1 MVSVFSVVKKNMNLK
16 FATRASKLARWQ
28 TTTVMRT
35 LEKAHPSLTC
45 VEEIFS
51 TRGDEIL
58 DKPLPIIGGKG
69 LFTEELE
76 AALLDGRVDAAV
88 HSLKDLPTEN
98 PTGLTLGAIPL
109 RADPRDALVS
119 GAGYTIKTLPEGAKV
134 GTSSPRRKAQLL
146 AQRPDLQIADIRG
159 NVDTRLRKLLEGQ
172 YDAVVF
178 AAAGLIRLSLDKDLG
193 GRMQILTPD
202 EMLLAPGQ
210 GAMAIQVRADANVT
224 LNLLAAIEHSPTRLA
239 VTAERVFL
247 NGLGG
252 GCAVPVAAWA
262 DFRLQ
267 TSDISLTGLVS
278 SPDGKKEVRV
288 SGVGSDAVELGKKLA
303 EEALAQGAARILNG

>member
-1 MVSVFSVVKKNMNLK
+1 MKLT
-16 FATRASKLARWQ
+16 FATRPSKLARWQ
-28 TTTVMRT
+28 TTHVMRA
-35 LEKAHPSLTC
+35 LESAHPDLEC
-45 VEEIFS
+45 VEEVFV
-51 TRGDEIL
+51 TKGDKVL
-58 DKPLPIIGGKG
+58 DKPLPMIGGKG
-69 LFTEELE
+69 LFTAELE

-98 PTGLTLGAIPL
+98 PAGLTLGAIPL

-119 GAGYTIKTLPEGAKV
+119 DAAYTLATLPEGAKI

-146 AQRPDLQIADIRG
+146 VQRPDLQIDDIRG

-178 AAAGLIRLSLDKDLG
+178 AAAGLIRLGLDKGLG
-193 GRMQILTPD
+193 GRMQILSFD
-202 EMLLAPGQ
+202 EMLPAPGQ
-210 GAMAIQVRADANVT
+210 GAMAVQVRADATMT
-224 LNLLAAIEHSPTRLA
+224 LGLLAAIEHSPTRLA
-239 VTAERVFL
+239 VTAERAFL

-262 DFRLQ
+262 DFRSK
-267 TSDISLTGLVS
+267 TSDLSLTGLVS

-288 SGVGSDAVELGKKLA
+288 SGEGKDAVELGQKLA

>member
-1 MVSVFSVVKKNMNLK
+1 MKLT
-16 FATRASKLARWQ
+16 FATRPSKLARWQ
-28 TTTVMRT
+28 TTHVMRA
-35 LEKAHPSLTC
+35 LESAHPDLEC
-45 VEEIFS
+45 IEEVFV
-51 TRGDEIL
+51 TKGDKVL
-58 DKPLPIIGGKG
+58 DKPLPMIGGKG

-76 AALLDGRVDAAV
+76 AALLDRRVDAAV

-98 PTGLTLGAIPL
+98 PAGLTLGAIPL

-119 GAGYTIKTLPEGAKV
+119 AEAYTLKTLPKNAKV

-178 AAAGLIRLSLDKDLG
+178 AAAGLIRLGLDAALG
-193 GRMQILTPD
+193 GRMQILGYD
-202 EMLLAPGQ
+202 EMLPAPGQ
-210 GAMAIQVRADANVT
+210 GAMAVQCRADANVT
-224 LNLLAAIEHSPTRLA
+224 LGLLAVIEHSPTRLA
-239 VTAERVFL
+239 VTAERAFL

-262 DFRLQ
+262 DVSPQ
-267 TSDISLTGLVS
+267 TSALRLTGLVS

-288 SGVGSDAVELGKKLA
+288 SGKGKDAVELGKRLA

>member
-1 MVSVFSVVKKNMNLK
+1 MKLT
-16 FATRASKLARWQ
+16 FATRPSKLARWQ
-28 TTTVMRT
+28 TTHVMRA
-35 LEKAHPSLTC
+35 LEIVHPDLTC
-45 VEEIFS
+45 IEEVFV
-51 TRGDEIL
+51 TKGDKVL
-58 DKPLPIIGGKG
+58 DKPLPMIGGKG

-98 PTGLTLGAIPL
+98 PAGLTLGAIPL
-109 RADPRDALVS
+109 RADVRDALVS
-119 GAGYTIKTLPEGAKV
+119 SEAYTLESLPKNARV
-134 GTSSPRRKAQLL
+134 GTSSPRRAAQLL

-178 AAAGLIRLSLDKDLG
+178 AAAGLIRLSLDAELG
-193 GRMQILTPD
+193 NRMQILSFD
-202 EMLLAPGQ
+202 EMLPAPGQ
-210 GAMAIQVRADANVT
+210 GAMAVQCRADANVT
-224 LNLLAAIEHSPTRLA
+224 LGLLTAIEHLLTRNA
-239 VTAERVFL
+239 VTAERAFL

-252 GCAVPVAAWA
+252 GCAVPVAACG
-262 DFRLQ
+262 DFRPE
-267 TSDISLTGLVS
+267 TSDLRLTGLVS

-288 SGVGSDAVELGKKLA
+288 SGEGKDAIELGKRLA

>member
-1 MVSVFSVVKKNMNLK
+1 MKLT
-16 FATRASKLARWQ
+16 FATRPSKLARWQ
-28 TTTVMRT
+28 TTHVMRV
-35 LEKAHPSLTC
+35 LESAHSDLEC
-45 VEEIFS
+45 IEEIFV
-51 TRGDEIL
+51 TKGDKVL
-58 DKPLPIIGGKG
+58 DKPLPMIGGKG

-76 AALLDGRVDAAV
+76 AALLDRRVDAAV
-88 HSLKDLPTEN
+88 PSLKDLPTEN
-98 PTGLTLGAIPL
+98 PAGLTLGAIPL

-119 GAGYTIKTLPEGAKV
+119 DAAYTFATLPKGAKV

-178 AAAGLIRLSLDKDLG
+178 AAAGLIRLGLDKDLG
-193 GRMQILTPD
+193 GRMQILGYD
-202 EMLLAPGQ
+202 EMLPAPGQ
-210 GAMAIQVRADANVT
+210 GAMAVQVRADANVT
-224 LNLLAAIEHSPTRLA
+224 LGLLAAIEHLPTRNA
-239 VTAERVFL
+239 VTAERAFL

-262 DFRLQ
+262 DISSQ

-288 SGVGSDAVELGKKLA
+288 SGEGNDAVELGKRLA